1 MGDEAITS
9 LSNSKRKGRRDKK
22 KKKKKRG
29 PINYM
34 NKRKAHS

>member
-22 KKKKKRG
+22 KKKKRG
-29 PINYM
+29 PL
-34 NKRKAHS
+34 KPHGE

>member
-22 KKKKKRG
+22 KKKRG
-29 PINYM
+29 PL
-34 NKRKAHS
+34 KPHGE

>member
-22 KKKKKRG
+22 KKKKKKKRG
-29 PINYM
+29 PL
-34 NKRKAHS
+34 KPHGE

>member
-22 KKKKKRG
+22 KKKKKKRG
-29 PINYM
+29 PL
-34 NKRKAHS
+34 KPHGE